1 MSLTLCLPFFFL
13 VKLFGKGYSVHVC
26 NFEVSRQKA
35 LRHNSQVLVCSD
47 AVPLCGLQS
56 PLELAHECLRQL
68 CYHHGTMAASTLLPL
83 PPPCLFT
90 GKLVETRH
98 CLTPGCLLAVME
110 PDVVSLPSPQRPE
123 EVNILS
129 SDWGNHWFKGN
140 VVAPSELLSAWE
152 SSQVAYSL

>member
-1 MSLTLCLPFFFL
+1 
-13 VKLFGKGYSVHVC
+13 
-26 NFEVSRQKA
+26 
-35 LRHNSQVLVCSD
+35 
-47 AVPLCGLQS
+47 
-56 PLELAHECLRQL
+56 
-68 CYHHGTMAASTLLPL
+68 MAASTLLPL

-123 EVNILS
+123 EVNIFS
-129 SDWGNHWFKGN
+129 SDWGNHSFKGN